1 MFGVRLSKMGSAS
14 KLGLVAKAIA
24 ILRKYGADAHVY
36 LPGIGTVNGLTAGN
50 YLDSAGT
57 TAATVDNP
65 VGLSLDALQAMTL
78 GPQLITGDDSTFTS
92 GTGSWTSSSA
102 AVLTAVAG
110 LLCITS
116 SGTSYPSAELSV
128 AGLVVGQLYV
138 VTGSMKRGTCPGNA
152 SIGVSGV
159 TQYNNATTVLNTISF
174 DFVAT
179 ATTHTLFCQII
190 GASAAGETAYFDSI
204 TLQQIPGVHATQA
217 TTANKPILRR
227 GLLNL
232 LTQSND
238 PSNATSWPKVNVT
251 APASVALAPDGT
263 TCYALTDDATNAD
276 HKMRQDVTVS
286 VGTVVTFVAVVKAGT
301 AGYVWLYDGY
311 ANSGKHFNLA
321 TQSSLTSIGTA
332 PTAFSTADL
341 GDGWAMYTI
350 TYTASTST
358 RPELGMSINGSTLN
372 YIGSGSTV
380 LVDAAGLFQ
389 GTYTAQQIIDA
400 GGIPLT
406 TSAAASNPNAGKYS
420 WQFDGSND
428 SLLTGNL
435 GITNTVTV
443 VIAGVLNTLPAVS
456 LLVCEDANGA
466 RLGVSSTGAV
476 SFDKNGVA
484 ALVATAAGV
493 IVAGVPF
500 VLTARLQAGNAD
512 IRKAG
517 AQIATAA
524 SALTF
529 SASAGMRIGTRFD
542 GVTYPCNGSIYS
554 IDVITATTTDSGLL
568 TLERL
573 AAQMAGVSI

>member
-1 MFGVRLSKMGSAS
+1 MFIGIGIGVGLGSTTMTQ
-14 KLGLVAKAIA
+14 KAIG
-24 ILRKYGADAHVY
+24 ILRSYGTNAHIY
-36 LPGIGTVNGLTAGN
+36 LPGVGTLSGITAGN

-57 TAATVDNP
+57 TAASVDNP

-78 GPQLITGDDSTFTS
+78 GSELLSGNWQNGYTTSFDTFTS
-92 GTGSWTSSSA
+92 TNPTSFSGTNASTESVRVIAPASFVAGTTYQVTLAGSLANATIASSWVSNSVYGGVQDIGLTSIGQQIIFKAASTADSLMIIFAASSGA
-102 AVLTAVAG
+102 AVNAQV
-110 LLCITS
+110 
-116 SGTSYPSAELSV
+116 SV
-128 AGLVVGQLYV
+128 
-138 VTGSMKRGTCPGNA
+138 R
-152 SIGVSGV
+152 
-159 TQYNNATTVLNTISF
+159 
-174 DFVAT
+174 
-179 ATTHTLFCQII
+179 
-190 GASAAGETAYFDSI
+190 E
-204 TLQQIPGVHATQA
+204 IPGIHATQA
-217 TTANKPILRR
+217 TTANKAILRR
-227 GLLNL
+227 GLLNQ
-232 LTQSND
+232 LTYSQD
-238 PSNATSWPKVNVT
+238 ASNAAWSKISATATASKITEATGSSQHYISQSIDMPDGPVT
-251 APASVALAPDGT
+251 FAAIFAPAERSWATMYLGSVNSSAWFNSSTGVIGTTKASITASIASLANGYKLCVITGTQTGLGAITRGLYIADADNSNTYTGDGT
-263 TCYALTDDATNAD
+263 
-276 HKMRQDVTVS
+276 
-286 VGTVVTFVAVVKAGT
+286 
-301 AGYVWLYDGY
+301 
-311 ANSGKHFNLA
+311 SGILF
-321 TQSSLTSIGTA
+321 G
-332 PTAFSTADL
+332 
-341 GDGWAMYTI
+341 G
-350 TYTASTST
+350 
-358 RPELGMSINGSTLN
+358 
-372 YIGSGSTV
+372 
-380 LVDAAGLFQ
+380 AGLFQ
-389 GTYTAQQIIDA
+389 GTYTAQQILDA

-420 WQFDGSND
+420 WSFDGSND

-554 IDVITATTTDSGLL
+554 VQVITATTTDA
-568 TLERL
+568 ECL
-573 AAQMAGVSI
+573 AIEKMVRQMAGVSI

>member
-190 GASAAGETAYFDSI
+190 GASAAGETAYFSSI
-204 TLQQIPGVHATQA
+204 SVKQIPGIHATQA

-227 GLLNL
+227 GLLNQALNSKNITGAAWIPANLAAIASNL
-232 LTQSND
+232 LTPINSAVVHRVDQVITTVAGAVTLCFEVRPNGYTKFGFRENTTSGAWATFD
-238 PSNATSWPKVNVT
+238 CSGAGALLGSASVTATSISLISAGSYRV
-251 APASVALAPDGT
+251 
-263 TCYALTDDATNAD
+263 
-276 HKMRQDVTVS
+276 
-286 VGTVVTFVAVVKAGT
+286 VVTFTASSAANTFATYVLDAAYTNVAPHS
-301 AGYVWLYDGY
+301 Y
-311 ANSGKHFNLA
+311 
-321 TQSSLTSIGTA
+321 
-332 PTAFSTADL
+332 
-341 GDGWAMYTI
+341 
-350 TYTASTST
+350 TYTPDAVS
-358 RPELGMSINGSTLN
+358 GMYL
-372 YIGSGSTV
+372 
-380 LVDAAGLFQ
+380 DAFGLFQ